1 MLVVKKQKGYSSK
14 RKFVQGKGF
23 VDSLSSAFNS
33 FKTIALPALKS
44 VTSYVKQNKDLIA
57 KPALSALGDLGAMG
71 ITLAGKKIIKHLL
84 KDESG
89 NENSNAKDA
98 AAPQL
103 DTKSREILQSI
114 MRNETPVTNI
124 IGSGIKQF

>member
-23 VDSLSSAFNS
+23 VDSLSSVFNS

-84 KDESG
+84 KDEWG